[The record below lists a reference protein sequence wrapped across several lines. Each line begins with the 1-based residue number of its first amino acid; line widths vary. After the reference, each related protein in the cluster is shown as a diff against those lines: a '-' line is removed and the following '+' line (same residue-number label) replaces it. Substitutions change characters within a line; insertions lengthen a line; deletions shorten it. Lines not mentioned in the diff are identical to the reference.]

1 MIRPIT
7 CVGFVLACA
16 SGFYLYQTKHRV
28 TVIDHEIADAV
39 HQTGVIRKQIPIL
52 AAEWA
57 LLNAPD
63 RIQQLVDQY
72 STLKPTDPSQFAA
85 LDELDSR
92 LPPIPSPDGTPVAG
106 AAPPSE
112 PPSVPSSDVVA
123 QNAPVLMATAQV
135 PPATRSVPAP
145 SPAAV
150 TIGSPAPSPAAA
162 TAESQPANQD
172 TEDARPAIDV
182 SEVRQPHGAEASTN
196 QLAQT
201 ETSRVPSP
209 AVPPALPPPDV
220 NPAVSSS
227 PAATAAAQPS
237 SPAPVAAPVSIDV
250 AQSQPQPEVETAQ
263 ASSPS
268 SAPAGPEASPAPAA
282 PQPSSQDAE
291 AARLAAELAQL
302 KQQHEAEAA
311 QNRLLHAEADRLAA
325 QIAHWQKSLEALRAQ
340 AAARQ
345 PLPVPAIPPPA
356 VVAATQAAS
365 AGAARVA
372 AELAQLK
379 QQHDAEAATNRRLQ
393 EEVDRLAMQMGQQ
406 QKFLEVPR
414 PKLASAKPLPTPA
427 APVPSATSFNT
438 VESIVTRLRHETLPP
453 APAPHELPPP
463 APHDLPP
470 PAPSPPAVTAQFR
483 PQVRVSSPWVDLMDA
498 RAALGA
504 GDTYETRAR
513 LAAAQS
519 ALLSQPSRRHY
530 FAATQISM
538 AVALINAGANLP
550 ALHFL
555 DLAIANAGGGVPYAA
570 ENVQPP
576 QPMHPPWAYQP

>member
-172 TEDARPAIDV
+172 TEDARPRDRRFGGPTAA
-182 SEVRQPHGAEASTN
+182 RGRTSTN
-196 QLAQT
+196 QPAQT
-201 ETSRVPSP
+201 ETSRGPSP
-209 AVPPALPPPDV
+209 AGPPALPPPDV

-227 PAATAAAQPS
+227 PAATVAAQPS

-250 AQSQPQPEVETAQ
+250 AQTQPQQQVETAQ

-311 QNRLLHAEADRLAA
+311 QNRLLQAEADRLAA
-325 QIAHWQKSLEALRAQ
+325 QIAHGRSRWRRCGLRRPRPGSPCPSLLFR
-340 AAARQ
+340 RQ
-345 PLPVPAIPPPA
+345 RLSPRPKPV
-356 VVAATQAAS
+356 S

-372 AELAQLK
+372 AEMAQLK

-427 APVPSATSFNT
+427 APMPSATSFNT
-438 VESIVTRLRHETLPP
+438 VESIVTRLRHETLPR
-453 APAPHELPPP
+453 APTPHDLPPSAPHGLPPP

-470 PAPSPPAVTAQFR
+470 GRRRLRPPR
-483 PQVRVSSPWVDLMDA
+483 
-498 RAALGA
+498 
-504 GDTYETRAR
+504 
-513 LAAAQS
+513 
-519 ALLSQPSRRHY
+519 
-530 FAATQISM
+530 
-538 AVALINAGANLP
+538 
-550 ALHFL
+550 
-555 DLAIANAGGGVPYAA
+555 
-570 ENVQPP
+570 
-576 QPMHPPWAYQP
+576 

>member
-57 LLNAPD
+57 LLDAPD

-182 SEVRQPHGAEASTN
+182 SEVRQPHGAERSTN

-201 ETSRVPSP
+201 ETSWVPSP

-250 AQSQPQPEVETAQ
+250 AQTQPQQQVETAQ

-268 SAPAGPEASPAPAA
+268 SAPAGLERIPPLPRPAVQPGCGGRAPCGGTRAA
-282 PQPSSQDAE
+282 QT
-291 AARLAAELAQL
+291 AARGRSRPEP
-302 KQQHEAEAA
+302 
-311 QNRLLHAEADRLAA
+311 
-325 QIAHWQKSLEALRAQ
+325 
-340 AAARQ
+340 AAARGGGPSRRPDRALAEVAGGAAGSGRGQ
-345 PLPVPAIPPPA
+345 AAPACPCYSA
-356 VVAATQAAS
+356 ASVVAATQAAS

-427 APVPSATSFNT
+427 APMPSATSFNT
-438 VESIVTRLRHETLPP
+438 VESIVTRLRHETLPRASAAHDLP
-453 APAPHELPPP
+453 PSAPHGLPPP

-483 PQVRVSSPWVDLMDA
+483 PQVRVSSPWV
-498 RAALGA
+498 
-504 GDTYETRAR
+504 
-513 LAAAQS
+513 
-519 ALLSQPSRRHY
+519 
-530 FAATQISM
+530 I
-538 AVALINAGANLP
+538 
-550 ALHFL
+550 
-555 DLAIANAGGGVPYAA
+555 
-570 ENVQPP
+570 
-576 QPMHPPWAYQP
+576 

>member
-1 MIRPIT
+1 MR
-7 CVGFVLACA
+7 
-16 SGFYLYQTKHRV
+16 
-28 TVIDHEIADAV
+28 
-39 HQTGVIRKQIPIL
+39 
-52 AAEWA
+52 
-57 LLNAPD
+57 
-63 RIQQLVDQY
+63 RIESSNSLTRY
-72 STLKPTDPSQFAA
+72 STLKPTDPSQFVTLA
-85 LDELDSR
+85 ELDSR
-92 LPPIPSPDGTPVAG
+92 LPPLPSPDGTPVAG
-106 AAPPSE
+106 AAPSSA

-123 QNAPVLMATAQV
+123 ENAPALMATAQV
-135 PPATRSVPAP
+135 PPATGSVPLP

-150 TIGSPAPSPAAA
+150 AIGSPAPSPAAA
-162 TAESQPANQD
+162 TPESQPANQD
-172 TEDARPAIDV
+172 AEDASLAIDV
-182 SEVRQPHGAEASTN
+182 SEVQQPHEAEASPN
-196 QLAQT
+196 QPAQT
-201 ETSRVPSP
+201 ETGRGPSP
-209 AVPPALPPPDV
+209 ASPPALPPPDV
-220 NPAVSSS
+220 NPAVSSP
-227 PAATAAAQPS
+227 PAATVAAQPS
-237 SPAPVAAPVSIDV
+237 SPAPVTAPVPIDV
-250 AQSQPQPEVETAQ
+250 AQTQPQHEVETAQ
-263 ASSPS
+263 VPSPS
-268 SAPAGPEASPAPAA
+268 STPAPPEASPTPAA
-282 PQPSSQDAE
+282 TQPSSQDAE

-311 QNRLLHAEADRLAA
+311 QNRLLQEEADRLAA
-325 QIAHWQKSLEALRAQ
+325 QIAQRQKSLEALRAQ
-340 AAARQ
+340 AAAARQ

-356 VVAATQAAS
+356 VAAAIQPVS
-365 AGAARVA
+365 AGAAQVA
-372 AELAQLK
+372 AEMAQLK

-406 QKFLEVPR
+406 QKFLEVPH

-438 VESIVTRLRHETLPP
+438 VESIVTRLRHETLPR
-453 APAPHELPPP
+453 APTPHDLPPS

-470 PAPSPPAVTAQFR
+470 PAPHDFPPAAAAPSPPAMTAQFR

-538 AVALINAGANLP
+538 AVALINAGATLP

-576 QPMHPPWAYQP
+576 QPIYPPWAYQP